1 MFEQK
6 MPYQYYYFIIT
17 IVIVLII
24 IIIIILR
31 LIIIIIFW
39 YYYYY
44 CQAFLNV
51 FICMD
56 GIRNSRKVLLKGCN
70 LDLQKVFKILKIILH
85 PNKSL
90 LLNIFIWSCQER
102 KHVS

>member
-6 MPYQYYYFIIT
+6 MPYQYYYYFIII
-17 IVIVLII
+17 IVIVLIV
-24 IIIIILR
+24 IIIIILL
-31 LIIIIIFW
+31 LIIIIITVQYFSI
-39 YYYYY
+39 
-44 CQAFLNV
+44 V

-56 GIRNSRKVLLKGCN
+56 GIWNSRKVLLKGCN
-70 LDLQKVFKILKIILH
+70 LDMQKAFKILKIILH
-85 PNKSL
+85 TNKSL

>member
-6 MPYQYYYFIIT
+6 MLYQYYYFIII

-24 IIIIILR
+24 IIIIIVL
-31 LIIIIIFW
+31 LIIIIFNIIIITVKYFSI
-39 YYYYY
+39 
-44 CQAFLNV
+44 V

-70 LDLQKVFKILKIILH
+70 LDMQKVFKILKMILH
-85 PNKSL
+85 TNKSL
-90 LLNIFIWSCQER
+90 LLNIFI
-102 KHVS
+102 